1 MNKIKK
7 GNSPKINLED
17 ESNKPFSSF
26 KVQLQK
32 PSKIKSGLDAH
43 VVGQHRAKK
52 FISVAVHNHYKR
64 IIHQSYV
71 SDVELDKSN
80 ILLIGPTGSGKT
92 LIAQT
97 LARLLSVPFAIAD
110 ATTLSE
116 AGYVGEDVENILV
129 RLLQVANYN
138 VNNAEKGIIY
148 IDEIDKIGRKSSS
161 ASITRDVS
169 GEGVQ
174 QALLKILEGTIANI
188 PPKGGR
194 KHPEQSLLPINTS
207 NILFICGGS
216 FSGLEEIIASRIG
229 KNSLGFNSDKDVKNK
244 IESPFHDL
252 IQEDLISYGMIPE
265 LVGRLPIL
273 TTLDE
278 LDEEDLLKVMVKP
291 KNSIVKQYQKLFL
304 IEGVVLEFNK
314 SALFEIVRL
323 AMEKKSGARALRSV
337 IEEKLMDLMFHLPD
351 MKGIERIVITKET
364 ITTGKDPEF
373 KKIKKR
379 KSA

>member
-1 MNKIKK
+1 M
-7 GNSPKINLED
+7 
-17 ESNKPFSSF
+17 
-26 KVQLQK
+26 
-32 PSKIKSGLDAH
+32 
-43 VVGQHRAKK
+43 
-52 FISVAVHNHYKR
+52 
-64 IIHQSYV
+64 
-71 SDVELDKSN
+71 
-80 ILLIGPTGSGKT
+80 
-92 LIAQT
+92 
-97 LARLLSVPFAIAD
+97 
-110 ATTLSE
+110 
-116 AGYVGEDVENILV
+116 
-129 RLLQVANYN
+129 
-138 VNNAEKGIIY
+138 
-148 IDEIDKIGRKSSS
+148 
-161 ASITRDVS
+161 
-169 GEGVQ
+169 
-174 QALLKILEGTIANI
+174 KILEGTIANI

-244 IESPFHDL
+244 KETPFHDP

-323 AMEKKSGARALRSV
+323 AMEKKSGARAFRSV